1 MHSSKTCKLTR
12 GKKKKGLRKEGKEE
26 GRGKERH
33 NVTNKNEDQVKAVP
47 NENQMLSTS
56 PAQLSDRR
64 TTCS

>member
-1 MHSSKTCKLTR
+1 M
-12 GKKKKGLRKEGKEE
+12 RKEGKEE